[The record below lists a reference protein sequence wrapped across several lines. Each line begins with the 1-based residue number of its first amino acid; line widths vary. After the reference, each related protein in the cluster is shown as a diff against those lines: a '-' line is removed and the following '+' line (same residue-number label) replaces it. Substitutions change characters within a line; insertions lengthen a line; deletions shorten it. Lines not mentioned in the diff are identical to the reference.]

1 MVRQKNRW
9 LLVKLDF
16 EEDILSACAPGGG
29 DASSASAT
37 SGKKRKLHPS
47 SSNISAVS
55 NASSS
60 HALQQ
65 QLLQVTATDVYR
77 SLQESILQNFGV
89 VGAATMEI
97 RVLLYD
103 PKLRLAIVKTSRD
116 KYPLVR
122 SAITLLAAI
131 RQGGDTL
138 KVAASTVAVS
148 GSARTARNA
157 AWEYVQKEFYGR
169 GRSELGIENGEPW
182 STKGRAAM
190 EKELRALEARMEKID
205 AAC

>member
-16 EEDILSACAPGGG
+16 EEDLLSACAPDG
-29 DASSASAT
+29 DASSSASAT

-55 NASSS
+55 DASSS
-60 HALQQ
+60 QALQQ
-65 QLLQVTATDVYR
+65 LQQVTATDVYR

-103 PKLRLAIVKTSRD
+103 PKLRVAIIKTSRE

-122 SAITLLAAI
+122 SAVTLLSSI
-131 RQGGDTL
+131 KQGGDAL

-148 GSARTARNA
+148 GSARCARNA
-157 AWEYVQKEFYGR
+157 ACEYVQKEFYGR
-169 GRSELGIENGEPW
+169 DRGELGIEKGEPW
-182 STKGRAAM
+182 ATKGRAAM
-190 EKELRALEARMEKID
+190 EKELRALDARMDKTD
-205 AAC
+205 SAC